1 MVIGM
6 SDQGL
11 PSASVIDVTDADF
24 ETEVLQRSQTQAVV
38 VDLWAPWCGPCRTLG
53 PLLEEVIGATD
64 GAVVLAKVNV
74 DENPAIARAFQ
85 VQSIPAVYAVS
96 GGQVVDGFVGAQGR
110 AEVQAFVD
118 RLGPNAE
125 QEMVNGL
132 IEARDELGLRAVLE
146 TDPGNERV
154 IVTLA
159 EMLVERGETAEA
171 LALLERVPETDD
183 VRRVKAEARLG
194 TVTPDDDYDAE
205 LTDLLDRVKG
215 DDEARQRFVDILE
228 LMGPND
234 PRTAAYR
241 RQLTARLF

>member
-1 MVIGM
+1 M
-6 SDQGL
+6 SDSGV
-11 PSASVIDVTDADF
+11 PSPVVIDVTDADF
-24 ETEVLQRSQTQAVV
+24 ETEVLARSQHQAVV

-53 PLLEEVIGATD
+53 PLLEEVIAATG

-74 DENPAIARAFQ
+74 DENPAVSRAFQ
-85 VQSIPAVYAVS
+85 VQSIPAVYAVRD
-96 GGQVVDGFVGAQGR
+96 GQVVDGFLGAQGR

-125 QEMVNGL
+125 SELIAGL
-132 IEARDELGLRAVLE
+132 IETRDELGLRAVLE

-154 IVTLA
+154 IVTVA
-159 EMLVERGETAEA
+159 EMLVERGETDEA

-194 TVTPDDDYDAE
+194 TVAPADDYDDE
-205 LTDLLDRVKG
+205 LTELLERVKG
-215 DDEARQRFVDILE
+215 DDDARQRFVDILE

-234 PRTAAYR
+234 PRTSAYR